1 MAWILLIIAG
11 LFEIGWPLGFKLAS
25 MHSKYFIW
33 FIGLS
38 ILSMGLSGYFLYL
51 AQKSIPI
58 GTAYVIWTGI
68 GAIGTVLLGILFF
81 HDSANIF
88 RLLFL
93 SLILIGIVG
102 LKKTIHPPIR
112 NTAYMQVAR
121 WRLLV
126 MIPRIYSDYC
136 SYP

>member
-38 ILSMGLSGYFLYL
+38 ILSMGLSGYFIYL

-102 LKKTIHPPIR
+102 LK
-112 NTAYMQVAR
+112 
-121 WRLLV
+121 LV
-126 MIPRIYSDYC
+126 H
-136 SYP
+136 

>member
-38 ILSMGLSGYFLYL
+38 ILSMGLSGSFLYL

-102 LKKTIHPPIR
+102 LK
-112 NTAYMQVAR
+112 
-121 WRLLV
+121 LV
-126 MIPRIYSDYC
+126 H
-136 SYP
+136 

>member
-1 MAWILLIIAG
+1 MAWSLLIIAG

-102 LKKTIHPPIR
+102 LK
-112 NTAYMQVAR
+112 
-121 WRLLV
+121 LV
-126 MIPRIYSDYC
+126 H
-136 SYP
+136 

>member
-25 MHSKYFIW
+25 MHSNYLIW
-33 FIGLS
+33 FLGLS
-38 ILSMGLSGYFLYL
+38 ILSMGLSGYFFYL

-102 LKKTIHPPIR
+102 LK
-112 NTAYMQVAR
+112 
-121 WRLLV
+121 LV
-126 MIPRIYSDYC
+126 H
-136 SYP
+136 

>member
-11 LFEIGWPLGFKLAS
+11 LFEIGWPLGFKLSS

-102 LKKTIHPPIR
+102 LK
-112 NTAYMQVAR
+112 
-121 WRLLV
+121 LV
-126 MIPRIYSDYC
+126 H
-136 SYP
+136 

>member
-25 MHSKYFIW
+25 LHSKYFIW

-102 LKKTIHPPIR
+102 LK
-112 NTAYMQVAR
+112 
-121 WRLLV
+121 LV
-126 MIPRIYSDYC
+126 H
-136 SYP
+136 

>member
-102 LKKTIHPPIR
+102 LK
-112 NTAYMQVAR
+112 
-121 WRLLV
+121 LV
-126 MIPRIYSDYC
+126 QEEQSL
-136 SYP
+136 

>member
-93 SLILIGIVG
+93 SLILQGIVG
-102 LKKTIHPPIR
+102 LK
-112 NTAYMQVAR
+112 
-121 WRLLV
+121 LV
-126 MIPRIYSDYC
+126 H
-136 SYP
+136 

>member
-25 MHSKYFIW
+25 MHSKFFIW

-102 LKKTIHPPIR
+102 LK
-112 NTAYMQVAR
+112 
-121 WRLLV
+121 LV
-126 MIPRIYSDYC
+126 H
-136 SYP
+136 